1 MRVEVIPL
9 ASLKKFVYLH
19 SHVRV
24 SEQKSLPKQT
34 SPRSSHSIGKRTIN
48 AAAPS
53 PHCRDA
59 LGQERGPRGQ
69 ERGPR
74 GPLPGRGHGRGLS
87 RADPSGAW
95 RPWPRAPSP
104 AVPSLPSRPCHRP
117 RAGGAACRS
126 HKGRPQPRRASL
138 RSGVALGLCKA
149 ARPGTRRLLPEKGG
163 FPVCRCHGL
172 RPVRR
177 LPPGQEPVLPEL
189 NSESSVSS
197 SSSCCLDAVNI
208 TDQDKALHG
217 LPELIDK
224 HWWIKSFFHSEP
236 SPPTVGRKTLS
247 ASSTNS

>member
-1 MRVEVIPL
+1 M
-9 ASLKKFVYLH
+9 H
-19 SHVRV
+19 SHSA
-24 SEQKSLPKQT
+24 SEQKSSPKPEPVCFTPLFLLPV
-34 SPRSSHSIGKRTIN
+34 GKRIFN

-53 PHCRDA
+53 PQRCARDDRQ
-59 LGQERGPRGQ
+59 GQAPRGR
-69 ERGPR
+69 RGDCPGLTRAAAGRLGR
-74 GPLPGRGHGRGLS
+74 GLRPLPSPHSRPARAAAPGRGSRPPRPIKGGRGPGGVRCGAEPGCCLWTAAGPGHAGSS
-87 RADPSGAW
+87 RTKPDSPS
-95 RPWPRAPSP
+95 S
-104 AVPSLPSRPCHRP
+104 
-117 RAGGAACRS
+117 
-126 HKGRPQPRRASL
+126 
-138 RSGVALGLCKA
+138 
-149 ARPGTRRLLPEKGG
+149 
-163 FPVCRCHGL
+163 RCHGL

-177 LPPGQEPVLPEL
+177 LPPGQEPVLQEL